1 VREERNKLFVFYVI
15 ILSFMEVYIVKYKV
29 VSINEWLYPDSE
41 INEDASTGISLQAAK
56 GTHAGFQVLC
66 KGVAKDAS
74 IVWKLDGKFK
84 ELSDIWGLP
93 EVYQLVAVPV
103 EKNTG
108 PIAFVVEEGELAEG
122 YTTRPAPFEVYD
134 AMKPLSENALTSDHV
149 EAFYFY
155 WKVPENASTGSF
167 SGHVLFEIGNLQ
179 FSVAVDLEVCKA
191 VVPEQG
197 TLYVTNWFSLQ
208 NMATRH
214 NIEMWSER
222 HWEMIR
228 LYGKIMRRARQ
239 THFWVPIN
247 IVEISKSAEGRYAFD
262 FTKVERLIKMYFNL
276 GFTFIEGGHVGTRTQ
291 FNNSEFVLTADKNI
305 KAVSPEGYAF
315 LAQYLT
321 AWNSFLSEHGWLD
334 KIVQHVADEP
344 VKNSAQEYR
353 ILSGIVRKFMPG
365 VPLIDAIG
373 SYELGGSVD
382 IWVPTN
388 NHYQENRDK
397 FEALR
402 ELGDKL
408 WFYTCCVPGG
418 YYMNRLMDVPLL
430 RSRYLHWGNYL
441 YNLEGF
447 LHWGFNHYEQAQD
460 PFKQSCPVH
469 VAGNSDR
476 RLPAGD
482 THLVYPGTEG
492 PWSSVRLEAMRAG
505 AEDYE
510 LLKLLS
516 LKNKKEADLLASSC
530 LQSFNKANVD
540 PKHFETVHRRLLE
553 LLSLEN

>member
-1 VREERNKLFVFYVI
+1 
-15 ILSFMEVYIVKYKV
+15 MEVDIVKYKV

-41 INEDASTGISLQAAK
+41 IKDDASTGISLYAAR
-56 GTHAGFQVLC
+56 GTYAAFQVFY
-66 KGVAKDAS
+66 KGVTKNTS
-74 IVWKLDGKFK
+74 IKWKLDDKLK
-84 ELSDIWGLP
+84 ELSDTWGLS

-108 PIAFVVEEGELAEG
+108 PVAFVVEEGESAEG
-122 YTTRPAPFEVYD
+122 YTSRPAPFEVYD
-134 AMKPLSENALTSDHV
+134 AMKPLSKKSLTSSDV
-149 EAFYFY
+149 EAFYFC
-155 WKVPENASTGSF
+155 WKIPEDALTGHF
-167 SGHVLFEIGNLQ
+167 SGDILFELGSEQ
-179 FSVAVDLEVCKA
+179 FSIAIELEVCQA

-197 TLYVTNWFSLQ
+197 TLAITNWFSIH

-214 NIEMWSER
+214 NIEIWSEE
-222 HWEMIR
+222 HWEMICR
-228 LYGKIMRRARQ
+228 YGKMMRRARQ
-239 THFWVPIN
+239 THFWIPIN
-247 IVEISKSAEGRYAFD
+247 IVEINKPREDKYDFD
-262 FTKVERLIKMYFNL
+262 FTRVERLIKMYFDL
-276 GFTFIEGGHVGTRTQ
+276 GFTFIEGGHIGTRTQ
-291 FNNSEFVLTADKNI
+291 FNNSEFVLTAYKNI
-305 KAVSPEGYAF
+305 KAISSEGYAF
-315 LAQYLT
+315 LTQYLT

-402 ELGDKL
+402 ELGDRL

-418 YYMNRLMDVPLL
+418 YYMNRLMDIPLL

-447 LHWGFNHYEQAQD
+447 LHWGFNHYEQTQD
-460 PFKQSCPVH
+460 PFKESCPVH

-482 THLVYPGTEG
+482 THIVYPGPED

-516 LKNKKEADLLASSC
+516 LNNKEEADLLASSC
-530 LQSFNKANVD
+530 LQSFNRADEDLN
-540 PKHFETVHRRLLE
+540 HFETVHRRLLE
-553 LLSLEN
+553 LLNSKN